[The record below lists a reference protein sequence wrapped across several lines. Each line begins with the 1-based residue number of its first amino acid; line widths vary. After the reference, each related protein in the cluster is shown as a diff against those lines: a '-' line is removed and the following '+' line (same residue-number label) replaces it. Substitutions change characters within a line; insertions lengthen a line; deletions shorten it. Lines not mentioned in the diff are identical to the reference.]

1 MQKKTTRLRFTEEEL
16 ENSQLRKA
24 VKKADKAVEKAD
36 KAKEKIP
43 ARRNGITPLMLSGIP
58 SPC

>member
-16 ENSQLRKA
+16 ENSQVRKA
-24 VKKADKAVEKAD
+24 AKKADKVVEKAD

-43 ARRNGITPLMLSGIP
+43 ARRKLVTDVE
-58 SPC
+58 